1 VTGRGSATG
10 GATGGM
16 VGGVVAGVVGPAA
29 SAELVMLRTVMGW
42 VAARGSA

>member
-1 VTGRGSATG
+1 MGVAMGVAMG
-10 GATGGM
+10 GV